1 MGYRSDVMFAFYPTG
16 ETEAS
21 EIAAWIEQHWPK
33 DWCSILEPDDW
44 CQMVR
49 IKYDDVKWHDDA
61 EYVQAAWA
69 VVREFEEAFNTE
81 EHATHRAHWEMV
93 RIGEDDDDTERG
105 GSMYREYRLGI
116 RREIEIY

>member
-1 MGYRSDVMFAFYPTG
+1 VGYRSDVMFAFYPAG
-16 ETEAS
+16 ETETS
-21 EIAAWIEQHWPK
+21 EIAAWIDKHWPK
-33 DWCSILEPDDW
+33 AWCSIFEYDDHPL
-44 CQMVR
+44 VTV
-49 IKYDDVKWHDDA
+49 KYDDVKWYDDY
-61 EYVQAAWA
+61 EYVQSAWA
-69 VVREFEEAFNTE
+69 AVREFEEAFNTE

>member
-1 MGYRSDVMFAFYPTG
+1 MGYRSDVMFAFYPAG
-16 ETEAS
+16 ETETS
-21 EIAAWIEQHWPK
+21 EIAAWIDKHWPK
-33 DWCSILEPDDW
+33 AWCSIFEYDDHPL
-44 CQMVR
+44 VTV
-49 IKYDDVKWHDDA
+49 KYDDVKWYDDY
-61 EYVQAAWA
+61 EYVQSAWA
-69 VVREFEEAFNTE
+69 AVREFEEAFNTE